1 MSRWLILCSSLQVSP
16 SPLLQAS
23 FPRSPRLAPPIAP
36 SITRGLPDNAP
47 LPAPSDQYSNVFSSA
62 ERPNEVWAPVSES
75 PRAPCSPRRVLYTV
89 LYFSSCTPL
98 CHLLWICLLAF
109 SSSVLHPTHL
119 FALKSSV
126 LLPTHLFALGR
137 VLLATRLPH
146 SQLGLVQNIIAKN
159 R

>member
-1 MSRWLILCSSLQVSP
+1 MLGLKLMSRWLILCSSLQVSP

-36 SITRGLPDNAP
+36 SITRGLPNNAP

-62 ERPNEVWAPVSES
+62 ERPHEVWAPVSES

-89 LYFSSCTPL
+89 LYFSSCTLL
-98 CHLLWICLLAF
+98 CHLLWICLFAF
-109 SSSVLHPTHL
+109 SSSVLH
-119 FALKSSV
+119 
-126 LLPTHLFALGR
+126 PTHLFALGR

-146 SQLGLVQNIIAKN
+146 SQLLAHHLTIKSAL
-159 R
+159 RARLST